1 MEQTFHPQQCII
13 EFKVSSYPPFWLVS
27 FIICYFFPLLV
38 LFSLLFVWNTRW
50 HFFSSCYDYAE
61 VNWINDVTHKR
72 ENEFNISFD
81 VARTMDT
88 QGLLLVCLDVGSQSA
103 VVSKRI
109 AALARPANVNPIFH
123 LDRLCLRVNRDN
135 WTVEW
140 ITIGA
145 VIKWSSEWLIAPS
158 TTSLGEQKP
167 KRTKKKKII

>member
-1 MEQTFHPQQCII
+1 MEY
-13 EFKVSSYPPFWLVS
+13 KMAL
-27 FIICYFFPLLV
+27 
-38 LFSLLFVWNTRW
+38 
-50 HFFSSCYDYAE
+50 FFSSCYDYAE

-123 LDRLCLRVNRDN
+123 LDRLSAFEL
-135 WTVEW
+135 TA
-140 ITIGA
+140 TIEQL
-145 VIKWSSEWLIAPS
+145 SE
-158 TTSLGEQKP
+158 
-167 KRTKKKKII
+167 